1 MPRST
6 GWPTSEETSIAQ
18 EVAKVAPASA
28 SVVKAFNTIFR
39 HVLEKGRP
47 DVFIAGDNA
56 QAKAGVEAFIESL
69 GLRPLDVGGLKMAHW
84 LEGVGVVTMGLA
96 GHGVGHWDFALGVN
110 EFHRLSRTA
119 PGPSRRR
126 TGAPCAL
133 TMADGSPRGLA
144 NARYQCWRT
153 IVCPEKILA
162 MKCATES
169 CAVLRSSGEEKKAMT
184 APTPPTSTLVR
195 PFTVSISDSEIDDVK
210 QRLARTR
217 WPDPETVGDWSQGVR
232 VENARSLVD
241 YWERGYDWRR
251 FESELNRFPQF
262 LTEIDGLDIHFIHVR
277 SKNPNAMPLIL
288 THGWPGSIVEF
299 LKLIGPLTDPVSF
312 GGDAADSFDVVVPSL
327 PGFGFS
333 QKPTETGWTVSR
345 IASAWV
351 ELMKR
356 LGYTRWAAQG
366 GDWGAVVTTALG
378 AMQPEG
384 LLGIHLNTQYAFPA
398 QIPDTLSPEQ
408 RYAVETLA
416 LYTGDLGG
424 SNHLQGTK
432 PETVGFA
439 LADSPAGQAAWIY
452 DKFQSKTDNHG
463 LAEDA
468 LSMDD
473 MLDAISLYWF
483 TNSAASSGRIYWEN
497 KSGTFAGPKLT
508 LPVAVTVFP
517 RDIPRLPRSWIE
529 DTYSNLIHYGEADKG
544 GHFAALE
551 QPEILVSEIRT
562 GLRTLRS

>member
-1 MPRST
+1 
-6 GWPTSEETSIAQ
+6 
-18 EVAKVAPASA
+18 
-28 SVVKAFNTIFR
+28 
-39 HVLEKGRP
+39 
-47 DVFIAGDNA
+47 
-56 QAKAGVEAFIESL
+56 
-69 GLRPLDVGGLKMAHW
+69 
-84 LEGVGVVTMGLA
+84 
-96 GHGVGHWDFALGVN
+96 
-110 EFHRLSRTA
+110 
-119 PGPSRRR
+119 
-126 TGAPCAL
+126 
-133 TMADGSPRGLA
+133 
-144 NARYQCWRT
+144 
-153 IVCPEKILA
+153 
-162 MKCATES
+162 
-169 CAVLRSSGEEKKAMT
+169 MT

-217 WPDPETVGDWSQGVR
+217 WPNPETVGDWSQGVR
-232 VENARSLVD
+232 VANARSLVD

-277 SKNPNAMPLIL
+277 SKNANAMPLIL

-312 GGDAADSFDVVVPSL
+312 GGDATDSFDVVVPSL

-333 QKPTETGWTVSR
+333 QKPAETGWTVSR

-378 AMQPEG
+378 AMRPEG

-416 LYTGDLGG
+416 PLHRRSRWVEPPSAHEAGDCRIRPGG
-424 SNHLQGTK
+424 LSRRSGSLDLREVPVQ
-432 PETVGFA
+432 
-439 LADSPAGQAAWIY
+439 D
-452 DKFQSKTDNHG
+452 HG

-468 LSMDD
+468 LSTDD

-483 TNSAASSGRIYWEN
+483 TNSAASSGRIYREN
-497 KSGTFAGPKLT
+497 KSLTFVGPKLT

>member
-1 MPRST
+1 
-6 GWPTSEETSIAQ
+6 
-18 EVAKVAPASA
+18 
-28 SVVKAFNTIFR
+28 
-39 HVLEKGRP
+39 
-47 DVFIAGDNA
+47 
-56 QAKAGVEAFIESL
+56 
-69 GLRPLDVGGLKMAHW
+69 
-84 LEGVGVVTMGLA
+84 
-96 GHGVGHWDFALGVN
+96 
-110 EFHRLSRTA
+110 
-119 PGPSRRR
+119 
-126 TGAPCAL
+126 
-133 TMADGSPRGLA
+133 
-144 NARYQCWRT
+144 
-153 IVCPEKILA
+153 
-162 MKCATES
+162 
-169 CAVLRSSGEEKKAMT
+169 MT
-184 APTPPTSTLVR
+184 APTPPTAALR
-195 PFTVSISDSEIDDVK
+195 PFTVSIPDSEVDDLR

-217 WPDPETVGDWSQGVR
+217 WPDRETVGDWSQGAR
-232 VENARSLVD
+232 LENTKSLVH
-241 YWERGYDWRR
+241 YWEHSYDWRR

-277 SKNPNAMPLIL
+277 SKNPHAMPLVL

-299 LKLIGPLTDPVSF
+299 LKLIGPLTDPVAY

-333 QKPTETGWTVSR
+333 QKPAMTGWTVPR
-345 IASAWV
+345 IARAWA

-356 LGYTRWAAQG
+356 LGYPRWAAQG

-398 QIPDTLSPEQ
+398 QIPETLSPEE
-408 RYAVETLA
+408 RHAVETVA

-424 SNHLQGTK
+424 ANHLQGTK
-432 PETVGFA
+432 PETIGFA

-452 DKFQSKTDNHG
+452 DKLQSKTDNHG

-468 LSMDD
+468 LSIDD
-473 MLDAISLYWF
+473 ILDAISIYWF
-483 TNSAASSGRIYWEN
+483 TNSAASSARIYWEN
-497 KSGTFAGPKLT
+497 RSNTFAGPELT

-517 RDIPRLPRSWIE
+517 KDIPRLPRTWIE
-529 DTYSNLIHYGEADKG
+529 DTYSNLIHYGEAAKG

>member
-1 MPRST
+1 
-6 GWPTSEETSIAQ
+6 
-18 EVAKVAPASA
+18 
-28 SVVKAFNTIFR
+28 
-39 HVLEKGRP
+39 
-47 DVFIAGDNA
+47 
-56 QAKAGVEAFIESL
+56 
-69 GLRPLDVGGLKMAHW
+69 
-84 LEGVGVVTMGLA
+84 
-96 GHGVGHWDFALGVN
+96 
-110 EFHRLSRTA
+110 
-119 PGPSRRR
+119 
-126 TGAPCAL
+126 
-133 TMADGSPRGLA
+133 
-144 NARYQCWRT
+144 
-153 IVCPEKILA
+153 
-162 MKCATES
+162 
-169 CAVLRSSGEEKKAMT
+169 MT
-184 APTPPTSTLVR
+184 APTPPASAAVR
-195 PFTVSISDSEIDDVK
+195 PFTVSIPDAEIDDLK

-217 WPDPETVGDWSQGVR
+217 WPAPETVGDWSQGVR
-232 VENARSLVD
+232 VENARSLVE

-251 FESELNRFPQF
+251 FEFELNRFPQF

-277 SKNPNAMPLIL
+277 SRNPGAMPLIL

-333 QKPTETGWTVSR
+333 QKPTETGWNVSR
-345 IASAWV
+345 VASAWV
-351 ELMKR
+351 ELIKR
-356 LGYTRWAAQG
+356 LGYTQWAAQG

-378 AMQPEG
+378 AMRPEG

-408 RYAVETLA
+408 RHAVETLA
-416 LYTGDLGG
+416 RYTGELGG
-424 SNHLQGTK
+424 SNHLQRTR

-452 DKFQSKTDNHG
+452 EKFQSKTDNNG
-463 LAEDA
+463 LAEDVS
-468 LSMDD
+468 LDD

-497 KSGTFAGPKLT
+497 AAGTLAGPKLT

-517 RDIPRLPRSWIE
+517 KDIPLLPRSWIE

-551 QPEILVSEIRT
+551 QPATLVSEIRT
-562 GLRTLRS
+562 GLRPLRS